1 MNINKRIRQLKKKLD
16 ESRHRPGGYPRA
28 PSLDR
33 RCGQFTL
40 YTNPPRQEIIEFVF
54 SEPHEDWT
62 ITDLSEAIGLSTPT
76 IYKWKKL
83 VMNEQKSMFL
93 PVVPQFSPPPPGA
106 IIFESP
112 HGQLLHGLS
121 VDDAIHVLQALS

>member
-1 MNINKRIRQLKKKLD
+1 MSINKRIRQLKKKLD
-16 ESRHRPGGYPRA
+16 DSRLKPGKYI
-28 PSLDR
+28 
-33 RCGQFTL
+33 
-40 YTNPPRQEIIEFVF
+40 NPPRNEIIEFVF
-54 SEPHEDWT
+54 SGPHEDWT

-83 VMNEQKSMFL
+83 VMDEQKSMFL

-106 IIFESP
+106 ITFESP
-112 HGQLLHGLS
+112 HGHLLHGLS

>member
-1 MNINKRIRQLKKKLD
+1 MALKDYWIDGLM
-16 ESRHRPGGYPRA
+16 ER
-28 PSLDR
+28 L
-33 RCGQFTL
+33 L
-40 YTNPPRQEIIEFVF
+40 EFVF
-54 SEPHEDWT
+54 SGPHEDWT

-83 VMNEQKSMFL
+83 VMDEQKSMFL

-106 IIFESP
+106 ITFESP
-112 HGQLLHGLS
+112 HGHLLHGLS